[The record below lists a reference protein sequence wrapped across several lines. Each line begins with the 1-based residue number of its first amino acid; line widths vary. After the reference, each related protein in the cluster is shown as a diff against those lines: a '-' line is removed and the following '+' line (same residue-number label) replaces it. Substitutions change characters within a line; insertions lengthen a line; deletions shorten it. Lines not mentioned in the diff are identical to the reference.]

1 MSTKYPNRRQTTSS
15 MGTPSYVTITHPYHP
30 LRGQKLELINV
41 QRRVTPELMVRHPDG
56 RSIRIPRDW
65 TDYNAPQAGQTKAPP
80 AHLLDIKGLR
90 EIARFISNI
99 NSENLEPDKGQLSD

>member
-1 MSTKYPNRRQTTSS
+1 M
-15 MGTPSYVTITHPYHP
+15 ITHPYHP

-41 QRRVTPELMVRHPDG
+41 PRRVNSKLMLRHPDG
-56 RSIRIPRDW
+56 RNIRIPRDW
-65 TDYNAPQAGQTKAPP
+65 TDYNTPQAEQRKASH

-99 NSENLEPDKGQLSD
+99 NSENSEPDKGQVSD